1 MTLATRDILDAV
13 VTHAM
18 SLGKFEQVNQHE
30 PKNAPGNGLTCAIW
44 ADRIGGIRSSGL
56 SSLSARVTFSV
67 RVFQS
72 MQAEPANDID
82 VVMLDAVDAL
92 AGAYAADFT
101 LGDLVRQVDLIGSD
115 GPGLDAVFGYV
126 TVDGIEFRVATI
138 TLPLIVNDLWTEA
151 P

>member
-1 MTLATRDILDAV
+1 MTLATRNIIDAV

-18 SLGKFEQVNQHE
+18 SLGKFSQVNAHE
-30 PKNAPGNGLTCAIW
+30 PKNAPGNGLHCAIW

-56 SSLSARVTFSV
+56 DSVSARVTFSV

-72 MQAEPANDID
+72 MQAEPADDID
-82 VVMLDAVDAL
+82 VAIVDAVDAL
-92 AGAYAADFT
+92 MGAYAADFT
-101 LGDLVRQVDLIGSD
+101 LGGLVRQVDLIGSD
-115 GPGLDAVFGYV
+115 GPGLEAIGGYI
-126 TVDGIEFRVATI
+126 TVDSIEFRVFTI